1 MTPSE
6 WQQYELW
13 AEKKGQWGRVA
24 SFREFDLAST
34 LLRNYKY
41 RMRLVRVSYQ
51 DGAPVLNEVLAEVGA
66 TRREP

>member
-1 MTPSE
+1 MADFE
-6 WQQYELW
+6 HYELW
-13 AEKKGQWGRVA
+13 AEKKGQWGKVA

>member
-6 WQQYELW
+6 WHQYELW

>member
-1 MTPSE
+1 MADFE
-6 WQQYELW
+6 HYELW
-13 AEKKGQWGRVA
+13 AEKKGQWGKVA

-34 LLRNYKY
+34 VLRNYKY

-51 DGAPVLNEVLAEVGA
+51 GGEPVLNEVLVEVGA

>member
-1 MTPSE
+1 MPE

-13 AEKKGQWGRVA
+13 AEKKGQWGKVA

-66 TRREP
+66 TRRVP